1 MAKKTIIDLGGRF
14 RNAFGYVAN
23 GVGESLQG
31 TGFTDTSGID
41 EVYVKGNGSF
51 EEITLRGNGF
61 ELFFGNMMQSDGKV
75 TNVFAPPPM
84 LNFDRVKT
92 ITATPIDDSDEDPT
106 NDSEVV
112 ERYNSGK
119 WSVNIQGL
127 LIDMDK
133 HDFPKNQL
141 TLLRQAFDVNAV
153 FDVEGDWFDALAI
166 KSIYIEGFTVSG
178 VQGYED
184 TVQFTLK
191 AYSIKPVEF
200 FLKNT

>member
-1 MAKKTIIDLGGRF
+1 MAKKQIIDLGSRF
-14 RNAFGYVAN
+14 RNAFGFVAS
-23 GVGESLQG
+23 GVGESLQN
-31 TGFTDTSGID
+31 TEFTDESGIH
-41 EVYVKGNGSF
+41 EVYAKGNGSF
-51 EEITLRGNGF
+51 EAFTIRGNGF
-61 ELFFGNMMQSDGKV
+61 ELLFGNMLQNDSKV

-84 LNFDRVKT
+84 ISFTRAKK

-106 NDSEVV
+106 NDAEVV

-119 WSVNIQGL
+119 WELTIQGL
-127 LIDMDK
+127 LVDMK
-133 HDFPKNQL
+133 NHEFPKNQL
-141 TLLRQAFDVNAV
+141 TLLRQLFDVNAV
-153 FDVEGDWFDALAI
+153 FDVEGDWFDALNI
-166 KSIYIEGFTVSG
+166 KSIYTEDFSVSG